1 VTAAG
6 DTFES
11 LFPGQ
16 DPNSDID
23 NDGIPALVE
32 FALGGSS
39 SGNDASLLP
48 QLIRDGNSLK
58 LTAIVR
64 NTGSVVTAQSS
75 TNLGGA
81 WSTGIEG
88 TDDPNQDGV
97 ATGFKRRVFTFDA
110 TTNPRAFMRLH
121 VQKSQ

>member
-23 NDGIPALVE
+23 NDGIPALIE
-32 FALGGSS
+32 YALGGSS
-39 SGNDASLLP
+39 TANDASRLP
-48 QLIRDGNSLK
+48 QLSRDGNNLK
-58 LTAIVR
+58 LTAVVR
-64 NTGSVVTAQSS
+64 TSGSTVTAQSS
-75 TNLGGA
+75 TNLSGA

-121 VQKSQ
+121 VQKSP